1 MLQRL
6 FDLTRVLPV
15 RSAVLKRLSDLD
27 GGGEASLS
35 GSNGHHGHGRVGR
48 PPKLCRRS
56 RSASASVCDARPAA
70 GAGPHP
76 PDDEPAWT
84 PGRQSPERRE
94 SRERHRAARQH
105 RQNSYD
111 IDNIVIPASMA
122 SQTKIETPKYKEIV
136 TPG

>member
-1 MLQRL
+1 MY
-6 FDLTRVLPV
+6 P
-15 RSAVLKRLSDLD
+15 AVLKRLCDLD
-27 GGGEASLS
+27 GGGEASLG
-35 GSNGHHGHGRVGR
+35 GSNGPGHGRVGR

-70 GAGPHP
+70 AAGPHP
-76 PDDEPAWT
+76 PDDDPAWT

-94 SRERHRAARQH
+94 SRERLRAARHH

-122 SQTKIETPKYKEIV
+122 SQTRIEKPKYKEIV